1 MVYIYILVTIYDD
14 WITMVNV
21 QLISDVVFR
30 KELAKELRMTIDI
43 FPTKRCGEPRS
54 NELFIE
60 PRCFGNRVQTQLP
73 KTVLVCPNL
82 I

>member
-1 MVYIYILVTIYDD
+1 MVLVNILVTIYDN
-14 WITMVNV
+14 WITMVNIRC
-21 QLISDVVFR
+21 ISSGVSER
-30 KELAKELRMTIDI
+30 AAKELRMTIDI
-43 FPTKRCGEPRS
+43 FPTKRCWEPRS

-60 PRCFGNRVQTQLP
+60 PRCFGHRVQTQLP